1 MNAIVA
7 ADRNWGIGRGGD
19 LLAYIPADLKRFKA
33 LTTGHPI
40 ILGRK
45 TLSTF
50 PGGKPLPGR
59 RNLIL
64 SRTAGF
70 HADPGEIFGDLSALL
85 AQAPE
90 DSFVVGGGLVYRQLL
105 PCCTRVYLTRLETVF
120 DDADVFFPDLDRD
133 PSWAAREVSPLMEH
147 NGLGFRYITY
157 DRKP

>member
-1 MNAIVA
+1 MNILVA
-7 ADRNWGIGRGGD
+7 ADQDWGIGNSGK
-19 LLAYIPADLKRFKA
+19 LLVYIPADLKRFQS
-33 LTTGHPI
+33 LTMSHPM

-70 HADPGEIFGDLSALL
+70 RADNAEIFHDLPSLL
-85 AQAPE
+85 AEAPE
-90 DSFVVGGGLVYRQLL
+90 DSFVVGGGLVYHQLL
-105 PCCTRVYLTRLETVF
+105 PYCTRVYLTRLETVF
-120 DDADVFFPDLDRD
+120 PADVFFPDLDME
-133 PSWAAREVSPLMEH
+133 PAWTVTEVSPLMEH